1 MITSTS
7 TYDVAM
13 LNMAIAFHDAS
24 TAEQI
29 TENIKKGRNKN
40 KMCLEKLLKN
50 IRRKVELERVGRLV
64 K

>member
-40 KMCLEKLLKN
+40 KMCLEKLL
-50 IRRKVELERVGRLV
+50 
-64 K
+64 